1 MKNWKLV
8 MLLMMMVL
16 ATACWAST
24 RNWKEAMV
32 INVTETDVSGQLKVP
47 TNTMHYTIETADTV
61 YNADYSWKPGQRNA
75 TGAPN
80 IAVNEPT
87 KVAIEGKNVYILDA
101 SGKEVKLHIVGKAK
115 KK

>member
-1 MKNWKLV
+1 MKKWKTL
-8 MLLMMMVL
+8 MLTIVL
-16 ATACWAST
+16 ASACWAST

-47 TNTMHYTIETADTV
+47 TNTMHYTIETADTI
-61 YNADYSWKPGQRNA
+61 YNADYSWKPSQRNA

-87 KVAIEGKNVYILDA
+87 KVAIEGKHVYILDA
-101 SGKEVKLHIVGKAK
+101 NGKEVKLHIVGKAK